1 MKTETRFIL
10 LWLVMSL
17 SLMGEWGCQAAINQE
32 MRAQADETVTLDQVS
47 TDPEQYR
54 GKIVLWGGEILEVR
68 NTPEGAVLEI
78 LERPLD
84 SGDRP
89 SRREAPRGRFL
100 ITHKGFL
107 DPAVYGR
114 GLEITVVGEIV
125 GKRSQTL
132 DEIEYTYPVVQDR
145 ELVLWG
151 PRRLG
156 PAFHIGIGATIV
168 R

>member
-1 MKTETRFIL
+1 MNTQSRFIL
-10 LWLVMSL
+10 LMFMLTL
-17 SLMGEWGCQAAINQE
+17 AILGGWGCRAAISKE
-32 MRAQADETVTLDQVS
+32 IRAQADETLTLDRVS
-47 TDPEQYR
+47 TDPEQYQ
-54 GKIVLWGGEILEVR
+54 GKVILWGGEIIEVR
-68 NTPEGAVLEI
+68 NTPEGTVLEI
-78 LERPLD
+78 LERPLG

-89 SRREAPRGRFL
+89 GHREAPRGRFL
-100 ITHKGFL
+100 IMHKGFL

-132 DEIEYTYPVVQDR
+132 DEIEYTYPLIEDR

-151 PRRLG
+151 PRRRG
-156 PAFHIGIGATIV
+156 PAFHIGIGATFI